1 MSTATWIIYGRH
13 DSDIEFRIT
22 NIEPRTRAAYHVLA
36 IEAMSK
42 PPAEYTCRFCRK
54 MQEGKYMTALFS
66 STSLGKELLA
76 MLSTVFE
83 VPVAAHDGF
92 LMYACRNCMSSAK
105 VVHDK
110 LTRLRSM
117 AKSSY
122 REATCTGIIDVH
134 GL

>member
-1 MSTATWIIYGRH
+1 
-13 DSDIEFRIT
+13 
-22 NIEPRTRAAYHVLA
+22 
-36 IEAMSK
+36 
-42 PPAEYTCRFCRK
+42 
-54 MQEGKYMTALFS
+54 MTALFT
-66 STSLGKELLA
+66 STSLGKELPA

-83 VPVAAHDGF
+83 VPVDAHDGF
-92 LMYACRNCMSSAK
+92 PMYACRNCMSSAK

>member
-1 MSTATWIIYGRH
+1 
-13 DSDIEFRIT
+13 
-22 NIEPRTRAAYHVLA
+22 
-36 IEAMSK
+36 
-42 PPAEYTCRFCRK
+42 
-54 MQEGKYMTALFS
+54 MTALFT
-66 STSLGKELLA
+66 STSLGKELPA

-83 VPVAAHDGF
+83 VAVDAHNG
-92 LMYACRNCMSSAK
+92 LPMYACQNCMSSAK